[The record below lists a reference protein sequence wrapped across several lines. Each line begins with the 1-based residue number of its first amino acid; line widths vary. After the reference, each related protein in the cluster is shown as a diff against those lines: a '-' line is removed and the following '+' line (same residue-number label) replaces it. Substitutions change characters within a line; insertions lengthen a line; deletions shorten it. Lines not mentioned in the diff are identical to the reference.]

1 MSHNAVIHAYGLFM
15 IAWSVLETVI
25 EAAIMK
31 ELQISPPK
39 AIILTTSMQFRQRI
53 SVLCS
58 LLEQSGE
65 DHCDA
70 IKLLKKIERYTRRNM
85 LVHGH
90 IIVGVPGQLTFVK
103 SNIVDGYGAKR
114 VTFSAPELHA
124 HIQRLTDK
132 TNQLQALLNVT
143 DDDIQTIGN
152 IGINASA
159 TPP

>member
-39 AIILTTSMQFRQRI
+39 AIILTTSMQFRQRV
-53 SVLCS
+53 SVLSS
-58 LLEQSGE
+58 LLELSGE
-65 DHCDA
+65 DHADA
-70 IKLLKKIERYTRRNM
+70 IKLLKKIERDARRNM

-103 SNIVDGYGAKR
+103 SNITDGYGAKR
-114 VTFSAPELHA
+114 AAFTAPELHA
-124 HIQRLTDK
+124 HIQRLTGKTDK
-132 TNQLQALLNVT
+132 LQALLNVT
-143 DDDIQTIGN
+143 DSDIQSIAD
-152 IGINASA
+152 IGISASVP
-159 TPP
+159 TP